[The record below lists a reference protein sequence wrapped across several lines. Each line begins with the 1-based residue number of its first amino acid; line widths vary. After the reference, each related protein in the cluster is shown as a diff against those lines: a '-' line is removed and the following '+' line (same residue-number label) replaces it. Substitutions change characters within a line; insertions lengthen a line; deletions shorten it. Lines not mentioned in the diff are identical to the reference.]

1 MRVSQFWSLMEGE
14 FGAAYAH
21 LLARTHV
28 LAALGG
34 RTPAEAL
41 ESGEQPRTVWLA
53 LCEDVDVPEEHRLG
67 RDHPSRR

>member
-1 MRVSQFWSLMEGE
+1 MEGE

-28 LAALGG
+28 LAALAG

-41 ESGEQPRTVWLA
+41 ESGERPRAVWLA
-53 LCEDVDVPEEHRLG
+53 LCVDMDVPEERRLG
-67 RDHPSRR
+67 RDPAPRRPGE